1 MSLEQLLF
9 GVGVF
14 IGGSGLLKAVLF
26 CFPCSGG
33 VRPCA
38 RKSVKFVWGFSPIG
52 GPQLSSNGA
61 SSVHLFLALLP
72 CFRVGV
78 WELQGLA
85 SSFVFTSLQLP
96 GSCKLVCQ
104 IHS

>member
-1 MSLEQLLF
+1 MRLKECQVCLGLF
-9 GVGVF
+9 
-14 IGGSGLLKAVLF
+14 SY
-26 CFPCSGG
+26 
-33 VRPCA
+33 R

-52 GPQLSSNGA
+52 GPQLTLSSNGA

-85 SSFVFTSLQLP
+85 SPFVFTSLQLL